1 MGNVPLT
8 FNICFISVSF
18 KMERREKDVYLLGP
32 SDKLAGN
39 KLPSN
44 KQAVGRFLY
53 IHVKEKKT
61 VKEASTAVIR
71 EVVQFWER
79 ARIPTKPQQHAIK
92 KMESLFAE
100 YKCLKKHKDRKTDTQ
115 RTNEDKFREKFDD
128 LFDIAHAEAMTRIT
142 IEEDRQFLIAQ
153 REKGRRGTM
162 AGIDL
167 VLTAKEERA
176 RQRVQRQKRRRDQA
190 NEEPGPS
197 SSVAVL
203 ASSSSSSS
211 DDQPDETVAVF
222 ATPPPPK
229 RAKMNIVTPS
239 LAAALDRTKL
249 SDRKAAFVLAEA
261 AKSLGH
267 NVEELNINR
276 SSIHR
281 HRESHRMIFAR
292 SVQDKFDPTVSLTVH
307 WDGKLIPALT
317 GKEQVDRLPVLV
329 SGLGVD
335 QLLAVPKLGRG
346 TGAAQADAVVNAL
359 QEWDITDRVAAMSF
373 DTTSSNTGHISGAC
387 TLIQQKLGREL
398 LFLACRHHVLELL
411 VEAVFSTCMV
421 PTSGPVVLLFKR
433 FGQKWSLM
441 DQSSYQT
448 AEKMA
453 NFALLEPDRDDILKF
468 AKKQLQEKQPRDDYR
483 EFLELCVIFLG
494 GIPEGGISFK
504 SPGPMHHARWMSKV
518 IYSLKVWMFSG
529 QFKLSKIESHGL
541 ERVLVFIVKF
551 YLKAWTT
558 ATDGVSAPASDLTL
572 LQQLTAFEECDS
584 QVSKAASKKLASHLW
599 YLSEELIGL
608 SVFDATV
615 PLDVKRRIVQ
625 KMSEEEGL
633 ENPPKRAVVD
643 LQEIRNKT
651 LDDFASMNSL
661 LLFTRLGLS
670 TSFLEANP
678 ASWEDLEDFKTA
690 KAIVGALK
698 VVNDHA
704 ERGVALVQEFSGL
717 LTKGEEQ
724 LQFLL
729 QVVGEHRK
737 MFPDS
742 KKSTLTAT
750 RQQ

>member
-1 MGNVPLT
+1 
-8 FNICFISVSF
+8 
-18 KMERREKDVYLLGP
+18 METRKKDVYLLGP

-44 KQAVGRFLY
+44 KQALGRFLY

-61 VKEASTAVIR
+61 VREASTAVIR

-92 KMESLFAE
+92 KMESLFGE

-115 RTNEDKFREKFDD
+115 RTNEDKFRDKFDD

-142 IEEDRQFLIAQ
+142 IEEDRQFLIGQ

-162 AGIDL
+162 AGLDL
-167 VLTAKEERA
+167 VLAAKEERA
-176 RQRVQRQKRRRDQA
+176 KQRVQSQKRRQDKA

-197 SSVAVL
+197 SNVAVL
-203 ASSSSSSS
+203 TSSSTSTS
-211 DDQPDETVAVF
+211 DDEPDETEAVF
-222 ATPPPPK
+222 ATQPPPK
-229 RAKMNIVTPS
+229 RAKINIVTPS

-249 SDRKAAFVLAEA
+249 SDRKAVFVLAEA
-261 AKSLGH
+261 AKSLRH

-281 HRESHRMIFAR
+281 HRESHRMNFAR

-307 WDGKLIPALT
+307 WDGKLMPALT

-329 SGLGVD
+329 SGLGVN
-335 QLLAVPKLGRG
+335 QLLAVPKLESGS
-346 TGAAQADAVVNAL
+346 GAAQADAVVNAL

-373 DTTSSNTGHISGAC
+373 DTTSSNTGHISGTC

-411 VEAVFSTCMV
+411 VGAVFKTCMV
-421 PTSGPVVLLFKR
+421 STSGPEVLLFKR

-453 NFALLEPDRDDILKF
+453 NFALFEPDRDDILKF
-468 AKKQLQEKQPRDDYR
+468 AEKQLKEKQPRDDYR

-504 SPGPMHHARWMSKV
+504 SPGPMHHARWMAKV

-529 QFKLSKIESHGL
+529 QFKLSKKESNGL
-541 ERVLVFIVKF
+541 ERILVFIVKF

-558 ATDGVSAPASDLTL
+558 ATDGVSAPASDLAL
-572 LQQLTAFEECDS
+572 LQQLTAFEEYDS

-608 SVFDATV
+608 SLFDATV

-625 KMSEEEGL
+625 KMREEEGL

-643 LQEIRNKT
+643 LQEIGNKT

-678 ASWEDLEDFKTA
+678 ESWEDLEDFKKT

-704 ERGVALVQEFSGL
+704 ERGVALVQDFSGL

-724 LQFLL
+724 LQYLL

-737 MFPDS
+737 MFPGS

>member
-1 MGNVPLT
+1 
-8 FNICFISVSF
+8 
-18 KMERREKDVYLLGP
+18 METRKKDVYLLGP

-44 KQAVGRFLY
+44 KQALGRFLY

-61 VKEASTAVIR
+61 VREASTAVIR

-92 KMESLFAE
+92 KMESLFGE

-115 RTNEDKFREKFDD
+115 RKNEDKFCDKFDD
-128 LFDIAHAEAMTRIT
+128 LFDIAHAEAMTKIT
-142 IEEDRQFLIAQ
+142 IEEDRQFLIGQ
-153 REKGRRGTM
+153 RERGRRGTM
-162 AGIDL
+162 AGLDL
-167 VLTAKEERA
+167 VLAAKEERA
-176 RQRVQRQKRRRDQA
+176 RQRVQSQKRRQDKA
-190 NEEPGPS
+190 NKQPGPS
-197 SSVAVL
+197 LNVAVL
-203 ASSSSSSS
+203 TSSSTSSN
-211 DDQPDETVAVF
+211 DDESDETEAVF
-222 ATPPPPK
+222 ANQPPPK
-229 RAKMNIVTPS
+229 RAKINIVTPS
-239 LAAALDRTKL
+239 LAAALDRTKM
-249 SDRKAAFVLAEA
+249 SDRKAVFVLAEA
-261 AKSLGH
+261 AQSLGH
-267 NVEELNINR
+267 NIEELNINR

-281 HRESHRMIFAR
+281 HRESHRMNFAR

-329 SGLGVD
+329 SGLGVN
-335 QLLAVPKLGRG
+335 QLLAVPKLESG

-373 DTTSSNTGHISGAC
+373 DTTSSNTGHISGTC

-411 VEAVFSTCMV
+411 VGAVFRTCMV
-421 PTSGPVVLLFKR
+421 STSGPEVLLFKR

-453 NFALLEPDRDDILKF
+453 NFALFEPDRDDILEF
-468 AKKQLQEKQPRDDYR
+468 AKKQLKEKQPRDDYR

-504 SPGPMHHARWMSKV
+504 SPGPMHHARWMAKV

-529 QFKLSKIESHGL
+529 QFKLSKKESNGL
-541 ERVLVFIVKF
+541 ERILVFIVKF

-558 ATDGVSAPASDLTL
+558 ATDGVTAPASDLAL
-572 LQQLTAFEECDS
+572 LQQLTAFEEYDS

-608 SVFDATV
+608 SLFDATV

-625 KMSEEEGL
+625 KMREEEGL

-643 LQEIRNKT
+643 LQEIGKKT
-651 LDDFASMNSL
+651 LDDFASKNSL

-678 ASWEDLEDFKTA
+678 KSWEDLEDFKKT

-704 ERGVALVQEFSGL
+704 ERGVALVQDFSGL

-724 LQFLL
+724 LQYLL

>member
-1 MGNVPLT
+1 
-8 FNICFISVSF
+8 
-18 KMERREKDVYLLGP
+18 MERRKKDYLLGP

-44 KQAVGRFLY
+44 KQAICRFLY
-53 IHVKEKKT
+53 IHVQEKKT
-61 VKEASTAVIR
+61 VREASTAVIR

-92 KMESLFAE
+92 KMESLFEE
-100 YKCLKKHKDRKTDTQ
+100 YKCLKKHKNRKTDTQ
-115 RTNEDKFREKFDD
+115 RKNEDKFREKFDD

-162 AGIDL
+162 AGLDL
-167 VLTAKEERA
+167 VLAAKEERA
-176 RQRVQRQKRRRDQA
+176 RQRVQSQKRRRVQA

-211 DDQPDETVAVF
+211 DDQPDETEAVL

-249 SDRKAAFVLAEA
+249 SDRKAALVLAEA

-281 HRESHRMIFAR
+281 HRESHRVNFAR
-292 SVQDKFDPTVSLTVH
+292 SVQDKFNPTVSLTVH

-317 GKEQVDRLPVLV
+317 GKEKVDRLAVLV
-329 SGLGVD
+329 TGLGVD
-335 QLLAVPKLGRG
+335 QLLAVPKLESG
-346 TGAAQADAVVNAL
+346 TGVAQADAVVHAL
-359 QEWDITDRVAAMSF
+359 QEWDITDRVVAMSF

-387 TLIQQKLGREL
+387 TLIQQKLGKEL
-398 LFLACRHHVLELL
+398 LFLACRHHVLELI
-411 VEAVFSTCMV
+411 VEAVFSTCMGS
-421 PTSGPVVLLFKR
+421 TSGPEVLLFKR
-433 FGQKWSLM
+433 FGEKWSFM

-453 NFALLEPDRDDILKF
+453 NFALFEPDKDDILKF
-468 AKKQLQEKQPRDDYR
+468 AKKQLKEKHPRDDYR

-504 SPGPMHHARWMSKV
+504 SPGAMHHARWMSKV

-529 QFKLSKIESHGL
+529 QFKLSKKESHGL

-558 ATDGVSAPASDLTL
+558 ATDGVSAPASDLAL
-572 LQQLTAFEECDS
+572 LQKLTAFEECDS

-599 YLSEELIGL
+599 YL
-608 SVFDATV
+608 
-615 PLDVKRRIVQ
+615 
-625 KMSEEEGL
+625 
-633 ENPPKRAVVD
+633 
-643 LQEIRNKT
+643 
-651 LDDFASMNSL
+651 
-661 LLFTRLGLS
+661 
-670 TSFLEANP
+670 
-678 ASWEDLEDFKTA
+678 
-690 KAIVGALK
+690 
-698 VVNDHA
+698 
-704 ERGVALVQEFSGL
+704 
-717 LTKGEEQ
+717 
-724 LQFLL
+724 
-729 QVVGEHRK
+729 
-737 MFPDS
+737 
-742 KKSTLTAT
+742 
-750 RQQ
+750 